1 MQIDLLYKAV
11 SPNGL
16 FKCQARGIKMDVAKC
31 TQDGFEYSAV
41 KFAKLPVSEIAIKRR
56 HLICIKCGARAIF
69 VKEARSG
76 QGPHFR
82 ARPHLDCALAA
93 PELEQGEGGGDDKD
107 MLRNPGDHILLDLRY
122 GAAEQLN
129 GDLGGAGE
137 GGTRGGQHVG
147 HGGGA
152 RAVSRRRLRPV
163 LKNLIFSEEFRDSD
177 QTIELPGVGV
187 FRVHELFVNFS
198 DINDAHVD
206 RFGGYWGDIQDIR
219 EGKDG
224 ARWINTGDQ
233 DDVSVLVGKDI
244 CSPFLSYH
252 RVSWERLEGMHFLVF
267 GWLNRASKNQKL
279 WIRPRDIEFT
289 AIYDGA

>member
-1 MQIDLLYKAV
+1 
-11 SPNGL
+11 
-16 FKCQARGIKMDVAKC
+16 MDVAKC

-56 HLICIKCGARAIF
+56 HLICIKCGTRAIF

-93 PELEQGEGGGDDKD
+93 PESEQGEGGGDDKD

-122 GAAEQLN
+122 GATEQLN

-152 RAVSRRRLRPV
+152 RAVSRRRLRPI
-163 LKNLIFSEEFRDSD
+163 LKNLIFSEEFRNSD

-198 DINDAHVD
+198 DVNDAHVD

-224 ARWINTGDQ
+224 ARWINTGDK